1 MAPQSRATTTADLD
15 QFCPRCDEPS
25 VVTYRHEHA
34 FNYGS
39 GETAVKL
46 HVELP
51 VRRCTACDFQF
62 LDHEAERIKHYAV
75 CRHLGVLTPGEVR
88 RIREGHGLTRAAFA
102 QLTGLGEA
110 TLNRWENGT
119 VIQNPANDR
128 YLRLLG
134 TPTGWSRLARLVGPD
149 ASQETSSSTSRADTP
164 GQFRKLEPTATVRQQ
179 QGHFDLEPAA

>member
-1 MAPQSRATTTADLD
+1 MAPESRSTATVDLD
-15 QFCPRCDEPS
+15 PSCPRCDEPS
-25 VVTYRHEHA
+25 VVTYRHEHG

-51 VRRCTACDFQF
+51 VRRCTACEFQF
-62 LDHEAERIKHYAV
+62 LDHEAERIKHDAV
-75 CRHLGVLTPGEVR
+75 CRHLGVLTPSEVR
-88 RIREGHGLTRAAFA
+88 RIREDRGLTRSAFA

-119 VIQNPANDR
+119 VVQNPANDR

-134 TPTGWSRLARLVGPD
+134 TPAGWSQLVRLA
-149 ASQETSSSTSRADTP
+149 TP
-164 GQFRKLEPTATVRQQ
+164 GASEQAPAREPGVNTPGPFRILEATAALRQR
-179 QGHFDLEPAA
+179 QGDFNLEPAA

>member
-1 MAPQSRATTTADLD
+1 MTPESGSDATVDFD
-15 QFCPRCDEPS
+15 PSCPRCDEPS

-62 LDHEAERIKHYAV
+62 LDHEAERIKHDAV

-88 RIREGHGLTRAAFA
+88 RIREGHGLSRAAFA

-134 TPTGWSRLARLVGPD
+134 TPTGWSRLARLAGPR
-149 ASQETSSSTSRADTP
+149 ASQEAPESGSRADTQ

>member
-1 MAPQSRATTTADLD
+1 MTPESGSAATADFD
-15 QFCPRCDEPS
+15 PCCPRCDEPS
-25 VVTYRHEHA
+25 VVTYRHEHD

-46 HVELP
+46 HVEVP

-62 LDHEAERIKHYAV
+62 LDHEAERIKHDAV
-75 CRHLGVLTPGEVR
+75 CRHLGVLTPSEVR
-88 RIREGHGLTRAAFA
+88 RIREHHGLSRAAFA

-110 TLNRWENGT
+110 TLNRWENGS

-149 ASQETSSSTSRADTP
+149 ASQETSSSTSRTDTP

-179 QGHFDLEPAA
+179 QGHFDLAPAA